1 MDGNIGRLTPPLK
14 TVEVGGLALQIA
26 SDLHL
31 NHWRV
36 HGHTLSFPACPSAHA
51 LILAGDLVNGTP
63 APADAAWLRALSEMN
78 EWPMGIYLVLGNHDF
93 YGLTLDGAAQAWRR
107 ALADTRIR
115 LLDREV
121 AEVGRIRIAGCTL
134 WTDLDR
140 ASPLL
145 ALSAQSRLADF
156 RHIRAQDRLIRADD
170 VLQAHYRDLNWLL
183 DLEGGS
189 RQRPLVVVTH
199 HAPSWQSAHPGR
211 KGDLFNGSY
220 VSASEWVMEQLTPT
234 LWVHGHVHAR
244 FDYWHTQTR
253 VVSNPIGYYGERV
266 PDHSSAWPDPIEDA
280 LEQGATAFFASGS
293 SPSHL
298 AGTDFE
304 HA

>member
-1 MDGNIGRLTPPLK
+1 MGWPLMGCSAGGPTTAPK
-14 TVEVGGLALQIA
+14 TVEVGGLTLQIA
-26 SDLHL
+26 SDLHI
-31 NHWRV
+31 NHWRA
-36 HGHTLSFPACPSAHA
+36 HGHTPSFPVCSSAHA

-63 APADAAWLRALSEMN
+63 APADADWLRALSGLD
-78 EWPMGIYLVLGNHDF
+78 EWPLGIYLVLGNHDF
-93 YGLTLDGAAQAWRR
+93 YGLSLDEAAQAWRR
-107 ALADTRIR
+107 ALADTRIQ
-115 LLDREV
+115 LLHRDV

-134 WTDLDR
+134 WTDMDR

-156 RHIRAQDRLIRADD
+156 RYIRAQDHLLRADD

-189 RQRPLVVVTH
+189 QQSPLVVVTH
-199 HAPSWQSAHPGR
+199 HAPSWQSTHPAR
-211 KGDLFNGSY
+211 KGDTLNGSY
-220 VSASEWVMEQLTPT
+220 VSASEWVMEQLTPA

-244 FDYWHTQTR
+244 FDYWHAQTR

-266 PDHSSAWPDPIEDA
+266 PDPTEDDM
-280 LEQGATAFFASGS
+280 EQGASAFFTSVR
-293 SPSHL
+293 SPLNL

-304 HA
+304 HV